1 MVGSFRPMVLGLTCA
16 LAASTLAAHRVA
28 ADPPRNAPGTSVTV
42 DRSASFGLP
51 GEDPPPPFV
60 PVHPR
65 TVEDQRQIEAVRDYS
80 VARALEDQKNVVRVD
95 RPAGEALKL
104 EPDSIAILRRLSRLC
119 FGRGETEQ
127 ALRYSKRVLETDPGD
142 TDTISRL
149 VVHYLRKNDPA
160 GAESVLKDVLA
171 NPKLD
176 KHARAG
182 CWPSTNS
189 VSSTRASSSNRS
201 RRPTSSPR
209 SSGSSMRRLPTGS
222 RRTTSPHPG
231 GRRGRDIPRI
241 RRCLPEGQAVRPRHQ
256 GLRARARL
264 QRG

>member
-65 TVEDQRQIEAVRDYS
+65 TVEDQRHIEAVRDYCA
-80 VARALEDQKNVVRVD
+80 ARAMEDQKKWSESI
-95 RPAGEALKL
+95 ALLEEALKI
-104 EPDSIAILRRLSRLC
+104 EPNSIAILRRLSRLY

-142 TDTISRL
+142 TGTISRL

-160 GAESVLKDVLA
+160 GRVG
-171 NPKLD
+171 PQG
-176 KHARAG
+176 RAG
-182 CWPSTNS
+182 QSQARP
-189 VSSTRASSSNRS
+189 ARS
-201 RRPTSSPR
+201 GPAA
-209 SSGSSMRRLPTGS
+209 
-222 RRTTSPHPG
+222 
-231 GRRGRDIPRI
+231 GR
-241 RRCLPEGQAVRPRHQ
+241 V
-256 GLRARARL
+256 
-264 QRG
+264 